1 MSGPGGQGGQG
12 LQGLRDVKREATA
25 RALAQAAFDLAVERG
40 LDGFTTDDIVSRAG
54 YSRRTF
60 ANHYSCKEEAVVAVV
75 LESVREGIETPAD
88 VPDDAPL
95 LDWLHALAR
104 RQLSGPMLPT
114 IRRLQA
120 LAHEHPT
127 LEPYVLEAHRRIRLV
142 ALEVVSARAARSTRP
157 STSTSWSVRST
168 ARWPRCSRGPSP
180 SDPRRAA
187 HPWLAQR
194 RHLPQ
199 DHLHPPAHRLLTGD
213 HLERQPARTQKAAP
227 TCPRSSTGWAGSAT
241 PSPGCSSAPG
251 PSSSAS
257 CSVRSASTREDL
269 DERDHRG
276 HPVEAGARHPR
287 QAAAG
292 GVGLAGGI
300 VFTAPEGE
308 RLDTPQRQAALAKAA
323 ADVYGLDLV

>member
-1 MSGPGGQGGQG
+1 MSGPGAQGGQGGQVG
-12 LQGLRDVKREATA
+12 QGLRDVKREATA

-75 LESVREGIETPAD
+75 LESVRDGIETPAD

-142 ALEVVSARAARSTRP
+142 ALEVVSARAGAE
-157 STSTSWSVRST
+157 
-168 ARWPRCSRGPSP
+168 
-180 SDPRRAA
+180 
-187 HPWLAQR
+187 HPALYV
-194 RHLPQ
+194 HL
-199 DHLHPPAHRLLTGD
+199 L
-213 HLERQPARTQKAAP
+213 
-227 TCPRSSTGWAGSAT
+227 
-241 PSPGCSSAPG
+241 
-251 PSSSAS
+251 
-257 CSVRSASTREDL
+257 V
-269 DERDHRG
+269 
-276 HPVEAGARHPR
+276 GAVY
-287 QAAAG
+287 G
-292 GVGLAGGI
+292 
-300 VFTAPEGE
+300 
-308 RLDTPQRQAALAKAA
+308 ALAAVLEGPFTIRTPDEPRTPGSLSVDTFLKTTFTHLRT
-323 ADVYGLDLV
+323 GF